1 MADRLAP
8 RSMRIRKGIN
18 QEGRIRAGIQFQ
30 HYDTEENQLGQTHA
44 GKTRNHKISVK
55 FDNGIPLHSVYL
67 HQEVTS
73 INYGS
78 QPSFRTLKT
87 SACRYIIP
95 ARRHRGNT
103 SSEKNVEKTRK
114 HILLVKNDN
123 GKLGHSTSSH
133 LEGNVNHNL
142 ETSTVVQKENQLI
155 SREIFEGNMQEI
167 NHNLKK
173 IKENQR
179 LLKLNDNS
187 IKFEISLK
195 KFEVAV
201 KLMACLAKSCA
212 EFVHREK

>member
-8 RSMRIRKGIN
+8 RSMRIRKGTN

-78 QPSFRTLKT
+78 QPSFRTPKT
-87 SACRYIIP
+87 SASRYIIP

-103 SSEKNVEKTRK
+103 SSKKNVEKTRK

-123 GKLGHSTSSH
+123 GKLGHGTSSH
-133 LEGNVNHNL
+133 LESNVNHSL

-167 NHNLKK
+167 NQNLKK
-173 IKENQR
+173 IKGNQR
-179 LLKLNDNS
+179 LLK
-187 IKFEISLK
+187 
-195 KFEVAV
+195 
-201 KLMACLAKSCA
+201 
-212 EFVHREK
+212 